1 MGSPIPVCFVPYFH
15 GPLVHVGGRVS
26 LLWAVLAVINTVCL
40 LSRETSPARELG
52 LTRL

>member
-1 MGSPIPVCFVPYFH
+1 MGSPIPVCSVPSLH
-15 GPLVHVGGRVS
+15 VPLLCIGGPMS
-26 LLWAVLAVINTVCL
+26 LLWAVLVVINTMCL